1 MLSLIVLFILATVS
15 PVSPRR
21 KERRREELTDEIDI
35 SHYWRKLSGL
45 VNYSN
50 SAMDLQK
57 QSNTWDS
64 WPSAFISYH
73 FNPYNHTRTLA
84 NDASLISRRE
94 AFQTERLMG
103 ALSNDKVSG
112 YSVLKRDSHVTKR
125 LYVHR
130 SNDRYLVT
138 GYHRRQFP
146 YANVVRLS
154 SGCTGTLLTPAHVL
168 TAAHCVHDGKDF
180 KQNIEM
186 LKIEVPDKIGYR
198 LHYVTTIKISIKWIN
213 SQKLPEPTK
222 GAYDYAILQL
232 NLPVRGRGKF
242 MQLEIPDINK
252 LGSDIHFFSFF
263 SSVSNGIW
271 KSTCSA
277 DDSLVLMRRNV
288 VLAECDSATGNSGA
302 AVFTENARDGQK
314 IIGVLS
320 NIISASSKEEETKY
334 SSIMLLTI
342 PKSLDICAMIYPEAE
357 KYDICAVVKR
367 QNRKQLAGR
376 KRIMPFFGK

>member
-1 MLSLIVLFILATVS
+1 MLPVIFFFILATVS
-15 PVSPRR
+15 QTSPRR
-21 KERRREELTDEIDI
+21 KERTLEQLTDETDI
-35 SHYWRKLSGL
+35 SQYWNKVSGI
-45 VNYSN
+45 VNYAN
-50 SAMDLQK
+50 SVMGQQK
-57 QSNTWDS
+57 QNNTWDS
-64 WPSAFISYH
+64 WPSGFISYH
-73 FNPYNHTRTLA
+73 FNPYNHIQTLA
-84 NDASLISRRE
+84 NDASLLSRRR
-94 AFQTERLMG
+94 AFETDRLMDD
-103 ALSNDKVSG
+103 LSDDKISGNSVS
-112 YSVLKRDSHVTKR
+112 KRNSHVTKR

-198 LHYVTTIKISIKWIN
+198 LHYITTIKISVKWIN
-213 SQKLPEPTK
+213 SQKLPEAAK

-252 LGSDIHFFSFF
+252 LGSNIHFFSFF

-288 VLAECDSATGNSGA
+288 VLAECDAATGNSGA

-320 NIISASSKEEETKY
+320 NIISASSREEETKY

-357 KYDICAVVKR
+357 KYDICAIVKR
-367 QNRKQLAGR
+367 QNRKQLAGP